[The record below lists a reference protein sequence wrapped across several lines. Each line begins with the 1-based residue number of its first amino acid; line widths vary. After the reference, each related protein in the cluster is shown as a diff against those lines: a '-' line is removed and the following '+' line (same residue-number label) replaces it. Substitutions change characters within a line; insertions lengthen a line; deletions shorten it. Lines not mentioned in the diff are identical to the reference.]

1 MRYQHPDDFSSA
13 RPDMSATSPTAT
25 TMSDAQTLPVRAS
38 RWSQLWLGVVCM
50 ILIANLQYAWT
61 LFVGPLHQAHGWKLA
76 DIQTAFVIFVA
87 LETWLTPVCGWLVDY
102 LGPRRGPPLM
112 IAFGGMMVAAG
123 WITNA
128 YAPSLHA
135 LYLGEIVSGAGA
147 GAIYAT
153 CVGNAVKWF
162 PDKRGLAVG
171 LTAAG
176 FGAGA
181 ALTVVPIRMLIEAAG
196 YAQAFFWLGLGQGVV
211 LLLLAPIM
219 RAPLPGETSGLARP
233 TVKQSLRNANPGQ
246 VLISPVFWLLY
257 IMFTL
262 ISASGLMLTA
272 QVAPI
277 ATDFGLAKTNL
288 YLGASVLSTALVVD
302 SVMNGLARPFFGF
315 VSDRIGRELTMAV
328 AFSVGACSYALL
340 PVFGHTPWGFVICAG
355 LAFFTFGEIFSLF
368 PSTCTDLFGTRYATA
383 NASLLYTAK
392 GTSVLL
398 MPLVYQIIGGANDWH
413 LVFTASAVANIVV
426 VFAALGI
433 LWPVRRARHRAEL
446 ARATAGA
453 TPPAPGLFATPSG
466 VFPAARRVEP
476 VLSAAPAMTSETP
489 DDTILPPPVTD
500 TPFTPMVYGGTAE
513 LAEAS
518 AQETAP
524 AEREPA
530 ADHLATPDF
539 FAQFEAPQFE
549 APEFEA
555 PQFETTARDSIEPET
570 TDLALDDTILDVP
583 PADTPP
589 QEGSGPG
596 AAADRAMTA
605 PAYHSDTVPELLR
618 QGAAD
623 AAAIGAPGRPWMS
636 YGALRDLAA
645 SVTAQLNGLGIGRGD
660 RVAIVLPNGPE
671 MATAFLT
678 IACAATTAPLNPA
691 YREEE
696 FQFYLTDLGARAL
709 VIASGSD
716 TVARQVAERLR
727 IPVLELLAEASG
739 PAGAFTLLSAGPI
752 GSQASRPGPAEPDD
766 IALVLHTSGT
776 TSRPKIVPLSQINI
790 TASAQHIARSLE
802 LAPGDVCLNIMPLFH
817 IHGLIAATLASLS
830 AGAAVCCTPGF
841 NAFRVFTWLEE
852 VRPTWYTAVPT
863 MHQAILQLAPR
874 NATTIQAARLR
885 FIRSSS
891 ASLPAPVMQAL
902 EDTFGV
908 PVIEAYGMT
917 EAAHQMAA
925 NPLPPAP
932 RFPGAVGIAAGPEI
946 AIMDAAGTLLARG
959 ELGEVVIRGRNVT
972 AGYENN
978 PKANAENFVNGWFR
992 TGDQGIIDEQGYL
1005 RLTGRLKEQINRG
1018 GEKVSPLEIDAVL
1031 LDHPAVA
1038 QCLAFAV
1045 PHEKLGEEVAAAIVL
1060 REGASATEHELRD
1073 FAAVRLAQFKVP
1085 RTIVFLDEI
1094 PKGATGK
1101 LQRIGLAAKLGLA

>member
-1 MRYQHPDDFSSA
+1 
-13 RPDMSATSPTAT
+13 MSATSSAASTLI
-25 TMSDAQTLPVRAS
+25 DVQTSPVRAN

-61 LFVGPLHQAHGWKLA
+61 LFVAPMHAAHGWKLA

-87 LETWLTPVCGWLVDY
+87 LETWLTPVQGWFVDY

-112 IAFGGMMVAAG
+112 IAFGGIMVALG

-128 YAPSLHA
+128 YAQSLPA
-135 LYLGEIVSGAGA
+135 LYLGATLSGAGA
-147 GAIYAT
+147 GAVYAT

-181 ALTVVPIRMLIEAAG
+181 ALTVVPIRLLIEAAG
-196 YAQAFFWLGLGQGVV
+196 YAQAFFWLGLGQGMI

-233 TVKQSLRNANPGQ
+233 TVRQSRNNANPGQ

-257 IMFTL
+257 IMFML

-277 ATDFGLAKTNL
+277 AKDFGLAKTNL
-288 YLGASVLSTALVVD
+288 FLGASVLSTALVVD

-328 AFSVGACSYALL
+328 AFSLGACSYAML

-355 LAFFTFGEIFSLF
+355 MAFFTFGEIFSLF
-368 PSTCTDLFGTRYATA
+368 PSTCTDLFGTRYATS

-398 MPLVYQIIGGANDWH
+398 VQVVNQSMPATNDWH

-426 VFAALGI
+426 VFAALAI
-433 LWPVRRARHRAEL
+433 LRPVRSARHRAEL
-446 ARATAGA
+446 AAATSASLS
-453 TPPAPGLFATPSG
+453 PAPNLFAAPPVS
-466 VFPAARRVEP
+466 VFAPASRSEP
-476 VLSAAPAMTSETP
+476 VLTQAA
-489 DDTILPPPVTD
+489 PVTD
-500 TPFTPMVYGGTAE
+500 ALYPPMMQSGAAGFAE
-513 LAEAS
+513 
-518 AQETAP
+518 
-524 AEREPA
+524 EPA
-530 ADHLATPDF
+530 AFSPAMEREIAPGTVPS
-539 FAQFEAPQFE
+539 FESAS
-549 APEFEA
+549 
-555 PQFETTARDSIEPET
+555 RDSIPPET
-570 TDLALDDTILDVP
+570 LAATLDAPLLDTEAPIQP
-583 PADTPP
+583 PSPV
-589 QEGSGPG
+589 
-596 AAADRAMTA
+596 AMTA
-605 PAYHSDTVPELLR
+605 AAAAYHSDTVPELLR
-618 QGAAD
+618 QGAAT
-623 AAAIGAPGRPWMS
+623 APAIGAPGRPWMS
-636 YGALRDLAA
+636 YGALRELAET
-645 SVTAQLNGLGIGRGD
+645 VTTQLNGLGIGRGD
-660 RVAIVLPNGPE
+660 RVAIVLPNGPD
-671 MATAFLT
+671 MATAFIT

-696 FQFYLTDLGARAL
+696 FQFYLTDLNARAL

-716 TVARQVAERLR
+716 SVVRQVADRLN
-727 IPVLELLAEASG
+727 IPVLELLADADG
-739 PAGAFTLLSAGPI
+739 PAGAFTLVSSGPVAE
-752 GSQASRPGPAEPDD
+752 QAALPGPALPEDT
-766 IALVLHTSGT
+766 ALVLHTSGT

-790 TASAQHIARSLE
+790 TASAQHIARSLA

-841 NAFRVFTWLEE
+841 NAFRMFAWLDD
-852 VRPTWYTAVPT
+852 VKPTWYTAVPT

-874 NATTIQAARLR
+874 NATIIQSARLR

-891 ASLPAPVMQAL
+891 ASLPPPVMQAL
-902 EDTFGV
+902 EETFGV

-925 NPLPPAP
+925 NPLPPAA

-946 AIMDAAGTLLARG
+946 ATMDADGNVLAPG

-978 PKANAENFVNGWFR
+978 PKANAENFVDGWFR
-992 TGDQGIIDEQGYL
+992 TGDQGIIDEHGYL

-1045 PHEKLGEEVAAAIVL
+1045 PHDKLGEEVAAAIVL
-1060 REGASATEHELRD
+1060 REGETATEHELRD
-1073 FAAVRLAQFKVP
+1073 FAAVRLAAFKVP